1 MHGTSVWSRFFA
13 GALTIWFG
21 LVMAAPVVLHS
32 CPQALASRG
41 SAAPMAMPDHHGSHH
56 SSMPSDRAP
65 KDCTCLG
72 LCRGPA
78 PAVLPQAAV
87 GPIAV
92 ILPVPAGPAAVA
104 MPVLPGALPEHSQPF
119 ATAPPLPQA

>member
-1 MHGTSVWSRFFA
+1 MRGTSGWSRFLA

-56 SSMPSDRAP
+56 PSMPSDRAP